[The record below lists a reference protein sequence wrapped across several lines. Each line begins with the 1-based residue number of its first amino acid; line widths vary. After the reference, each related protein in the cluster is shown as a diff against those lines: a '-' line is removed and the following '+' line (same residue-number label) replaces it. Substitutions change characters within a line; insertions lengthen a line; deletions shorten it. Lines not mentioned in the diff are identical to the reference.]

1 MPSLILALA
10 HAGEFMDVAIT
21 TALQDTNVRA
31 GPEYFSPG
39 PNFVQRG
46 TQTFFENYEGR
57 FTDDISQGHL
67 VLYKQDDGFRDGWWT
82 EAAFVLQYTPYL
94 NPDVTRP
101 GIDLRDDGS
110 YVRIVRD
117 IGDDGN
123 VSLTGYAV
131 DASRFRLGYSWDL
144 SYGGREIHTPSVG
157 AVPGAR
163 LQYQK
168 GGHYLFAGAKTAI
181 NQGTDSEWDVDGDRN
196 TVYYSSLFG
205 GGTTLANEKL
215 RIEGGLGFFQ
225 QGESRNGGS
234 AASPLYGELI
244 NAMGVSGQVAFRTTT
259 ELNFIQSSELRL
271 PRNGPDFMRDTYIN
285 HNQLDGF
292 GLLVQGEV
300 NRLSHNLLDADN
312 SGSTVIE
319 SGIGG
324 DLQAVAV
331 FNTTEV
337 AVDLVYK
344 DLEYIVFNV
353 PGLTS
358 GTSIP
363 SALSTTPQ
371 YYGRLT
377 LSHYLPQQHV
387 SFSAGAGLM
396 QPASYTDSEGKT
408 YVQYTARNK
417 EQVPDGE
424 PAYNILGGVIATQID
439 VSPSTIVVGEL
450 LYTLDNNLSRTVD
463 GARVAEPQEVRQALG
478 FNVMLRARF

>member
-1 MPSLILALA
+1 MLALILSVAT
-10 HAGEFMDVAIT
+10 AGDFMDVAIT
-21 TALQDTNVRA
+21 SALEDTNVRA

-39 PNFVQRG
+39 PNFVSRG
-46 TQTFFENYEGR
+46 NQTFFENYEGR

-67 VLYKQDDGFRDGWWT
+67 VLYKRDDGYKPGWWT
-82 EAAFVLQYTPYL
+82 EAAFVLQYSPYL
-94 NPDVTRP
+94 NPDSTRP
-101 GIDLRDDGS
+101 GVDLRDDGS

-117 IGDDGN
+117 LGPESN
-123 VSLTGYAV
+123 LSLTGYAV

-163 LQYQK
+163 IQYQK
-168 GGHYLFAGAKTAI
+168 GGSYVFAGAKTAI
-181 NQGTDSEWDVDGDRN
+181 NQGTDVDWDVDGDRN

-205 GGTTLANEKL
+205 GGLTLGEKF

-234 AASPLYGELI
+234 AASPLYGQLI
-244 NAMGVSGQVAFRTTT
+244 NAVGTSGQVAFRSTDQ
-259 ELNFIQSSELRL
+259 LDFIQSSELRL
-271 PRNGPDFMRDTYIN
+271 YRNSPDFARDSYIS

-292 GLLVQGEV
+292 GVLVQAEA
-300 NRLSHNLLDADN
+300 NRLSHNLLDADTSGNTVVETGWAGDVQVRGVMN
-312 SGSTVIE
+312 S
-319 SGIGG
+319 
-324 DLQAVAV
+324 
-331 FNTTEV
+331 TEL
-337 AVDLVYK
+337 AVDFVYK

-363 SALSTTPQ
+363 SSLTTTPQ
-371 YYGRLT
+371 YYGRVT
-377 LSHYLPQQHV
+377 LSHYLVKQHLAASV
-387 SFSAGAGLM
+387 GAGMM
-396 QPASYTDSEGKT
+396 QPASYTDSEGNS
-408 YVQYTARNK
+408 YVQYTDRNK

-424 PAYNILGGVIATQID
+424 PAYNILGSVVGLQYD

-463 GARVAEPQEVRQALG
+463 GARVAEPQEVRSALG

>member
-1 MPSLILALA
+1 MLALILSTALA
-10 HAGEFMDVAIT
+10 GEYMDIAIT
-21 TALQDTNVRA
+21 TALEDTNVRA

-39 PNFVQRG
+39 PNFVSRG
-46 TQTFFENYEGR
+46 NQTFFENYEGR
-57 FTDDISQGHL
+57 YNDDISQGHL
-67 VLYKQDDGFRDGWWT
+67 VLYRRDDGFKAGWWT

-94 NPDVTRP
+94 NPDSSRP
-101 GIDLRDDGS
+101 GVDLRDDGS
-110 YVRIVRD
+110 YVRIVRN

-123 VSLTGYAV
+123 LSLTGYAV

-163 LQYQK
+163 LQYQQ

-181 NQGTDSEWDVDGDRN
+181 NQGTDADWSVDGDRN
-196 TVYYSSLFG
+196 TVYYSTLFG
-205 GGTTLANEKL
+205 GGVTLGDKVRL
-215 RIEGGLGFFQ
+215 EGGFGFFQ

-244 NAMGVSGQVAFRTTT
+244 NAVGTSGQVAFRTTT
-259 ELNFIQSSELRL
+259 ELDFIQSSELRL
-271 PRNGPDFMRDTYIN
+271 YRNAPDFARESYIS
-285 HNQLDGF
+285 HSMLDGF
-292 GLLVQGEV
+292 GVLVQAEA

-312 SGSTVIE
+312 DGNTVLE
-319 SGIGG
+319 TGWAG
-324 DLQAVAV
+324 DVQTRLV
-331 FNTTEV
+331 FNSTEL
-337 AVDLVYK
+337 AVDFVYK

-363 SALSTTPQ
+363 TALTTTPQ

-377 LSHYLPQQHV
+377 LSQYLPEQHLAA
-387 SFSAGAGLM
+387 SFGVGLM

-417 EQVPDGE
+417 EQVPDSAV
-424 PAYNILGGVIATQID
+424 AYNILGSVVGLQYD

-450 LYTLDNNLSRTVD
+450 LYTLDNNLSRTV
-463 GARVAEPQEVRQALG
+463 GGTRVAEPPEVRSALG